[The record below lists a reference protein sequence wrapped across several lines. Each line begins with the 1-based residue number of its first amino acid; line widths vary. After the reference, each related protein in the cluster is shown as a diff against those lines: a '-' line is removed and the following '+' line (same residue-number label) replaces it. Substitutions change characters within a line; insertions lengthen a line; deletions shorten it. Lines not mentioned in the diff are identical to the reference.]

1 MCEMLGTEASEDQLP
16 MELEDLLRE
25 TRVALKIHSSLK
37 DTWEGMNGVYLG
49 KSLQGL
55 DTLFSIYRVDTAS
68 YKIVSENRDKIC
80 RTLYEKYSFYNA
92 LDNILEKRPLPVLA
106 K

>member
-68 YKIVSENRDKIC
+68 YKIYVLNMINYVDYYIYKDVERK
-80 RTLYEKYSFYNA
+80 K
-92 LDNILEKRPLPVLA
+92 KRQA
-106 K
+106 KRNT